1 MYKEDANAIQQL
13 SSLLGI
19 MELITCGLRKP
30 QLQLPSIREPKEKE
44 RKKHLR
50 GSIVGFSLVNFLL
63 IIGARSI
70 TIFHS
75 YLNVTSLESFTL
87 EQTLILLNKD

>member
-1 MYKEDANAIQQL
+1 M
-13 SSLLGI
+13 
-19 MELITCGLRKP
+19 
-30 QLQLPSIREPKEKE
+30 
-44 RKKHLR
+44 
-50 GSIVGFSLVNFLL
+50 VNFLL

-87 EQTLILLNKD
+87 EQTLMLLNKKTTALANLVTGHKGRRGKQVLISFITAYIIQNQLLAALEP